1 MKKILAFGLFS
12 LITVSLWNCNSNNSA
27 ISPSTSAS
35 ARLSTAQI
43 DSVGCRGRGPG
54 SLTSVAA
61 ADLPAAITSYITTNY
76 AGATIKLAG
85 KDAKGSYF
93 VAIQLNGLNKALE
106 FDSTGTFVQE
116 LEFKGERHDK
126 GPGSGSKEKRDSLN
140 AVNIAALPAA
150 VTSYISK
157 NYAGATIDFA
167 GKATS
172 TGYIVGI
179 TVGGVRKALQFNVD
193 GSFNQELPTP
203 TGKHGWGGDF
213 TAVAVADLPAAITTY
228 ITTNYAGATINRAGK
243 GGTNGEYVVS
253 ITTSDSK
260 HVGLVFNADGTFKA
274 ALTKK

>member
-1 MKKILAFGLFS
+1 MKKILSFGLLS
-12 LITVSLWNCNSNNSA
+12 LIIVSLWNCNSNNSA
-27 ISPSTSAS
+27 ISPSAS
-35 ARLSTAQI
+35 ARLSATQI

-54 SLTSVAA
+54 SLTAVAA
-61 ADLPAAITSYITTNY
+61 ADLPATITSYITTNY

-93 VAIQLNGLNKALE
+93 VAIQLNGLNKALQ
-106 FDSTGTFVQE
+106 FDSTGAFVQE
-116 LEFKGERHDK
+116 LEFMGERHEK
-126 GPGSGSKEKRDSLN
+126 GPGSKEKRDSLN
-140 AVNIAALPAA
+140 AVNIAALPAI

-157 NYAGATIDFA
+157 NYAGSTIDFV

-179 TVGGVRKALQFNVD
+179 TVGGVRKVLQFNAD

-213 TAVAVADLPAAITTY
+213 TVVAVADLPAAITAY
-228 ITTNYAGATINRAGK
+228 ITTNYAGAIINRAGK
-243 GGTNGEYVVS
+243 GGINGEYVVS

-274 ALTKK
+274 ALSKK